1 MMILKFL
8 SVIIIIL
15 IFNFLLYKNQK
26 ESVFNKINKKE
37 IKKYIKFLIIFI
49 LFSNLIKKLEIREKN
64 ILEYLEYLINISQ
77 SLDIYLGIISV
88 LVAIYIY
95 CISLGDDFK
104 KYVLLMLLG
113 EGKVLYLIILILFLY
128 FLNISPIL
136 FCSLVFVIFYEI
148 VKMIKETF
156 LIMNTIKF
164 KENWK
169 EKIIPKLKKSE
180 NLENIYYEL
189 RKRITKAMLEKDFIV
204 FEEMLFYYKELI
216 KNDNFLVPNDFLYRG
231 KKEQDKAVGFL
242 YDIYNHLIETPD
254 DNLYDVIS
262 YLNIEL
268 GNHYLSINQLK
279 EAEYYF
285 DILLLKYKYL
295 INSKKEDR
303 GFHLFEGL
311 RFYLTDNLS
320 EEKQIVILK
329 SILKLF
335 NHLIREGSYKELREY
350 ELILGSKCFEENN
363 LLKSYLKIVLIYL
376 LELNYKYG
384 NNKEKDKLIDK
395 LKSNFC
401 FNKVKILES
410 IYIESK
416 KKNWEKAFGISNC
429 TMPDINVLGSTSGI
443 FDPNAIRKII
453 LKLLD
458 KNLFF
463 HIDTEFILEDIDFIE
478 NVVKEME
485 LKNLNR
491 KLLEISSEIGIKKAE
506 RISKIQITDEEKEK
520 IYNSINE
527 KEIGIFKFL
536 KENICENIISKNLN
550 IKEWEKL
557 FKGYKKIY
565 ENEIILNVEDLTFQY
580 INVLNEALF
589 VENVLKDSITITKE
603 IFQNKQTKDYFI
615 ISNFNKRKYL
625 KKFNI
630 DMYYL
635 KNYVFDDVLLINKNS
650 IKEIIFY
657 LPKDYT
663 KLKYT
668 YVDIES
674 LKDNKDEKILEKISG
689 ETREEKELIRQG
701 SSILKIAKKLE
712 IVFNE
717 EKEIYKI
724 SEEELKEV
732 TNGTEN

>member
-285 DILLLKYKYL
+285 DILLLK
-295 INSKKEDR
+295 
-303 GFHLFEGL
+303 
-311 RFYLTDNLS
+311 
-320 EEKQIVILK
+320 
-329 SILKLF
+329 
-335 NHLIREGSYKELREY
+335 
-350 ELILGSKCFEENN
+350 
-363 LLKSYLKIVLIYL
+363 
-376 LELNYKYG
+376 
-384 NNKEKDKLIDK
+384 
-395 LKSNFC
+395 
-401 FNKVKILES
+401 
-410 IYIESK
+410 
-416 KKNWEKAFGISNC
+416 
-429 TMPDINVLGSTSGI
+429 
-443 FDPNAIRKII
+443 
-453 LKLLD
+453 
-458 KNLFF
+458 
-463 HIDTEFILEDIDFIE
+463 
-478 NVVKEME
+478 
-485 LKNLNR
+485 
-491 KLLEISSEIGIKKAE
+491 
-506 RISKIQITDEEKEK
+506 
-520 IYNSINE
+520 
-527 KEIGIFKFL
+527 
-536 KENICENIISKNLN
+536 
-550 IKEWEKL
+550 
-557 FKGYKKIY
+557 
-565 ENEIILNVEDLTFQY
+565 
-580 INVLNEALF
+580 
-589 VENVLKDSITITKE
+589 
-603 IFQNKQTKDYFI
+603 
-615 ISNFNKRKYL
+615 
-625 KKFNI
+625 
-630 DMYYL
+630 
-635 KNYVFDDVLLINKNS
+635 
-650 IKEIIFY
+650 
-657 LPKDYT
+657 
-663 KLKYT
+663 
-668 YVDIES
+668 
-674 LKDNKDEKILEKISG
+674 
-689 ETREEKELIRQG
+689 
-701 SSILKIAKKLE
+701 
-712 IVFNE
+712 
-717 EKEIYKI
+717 
-724 SEEELKEV
+724 
-732 TNGTEN
+732 